1 MNGTALE
8 ELREFPGAMEELLV
22 ARDLIAGTPGRW
34 RVLYH
39 NDGDGIASASVAA
52 VALSRWG
59 RPWQLTPL
67 VSLEVARLDALL
79 TRTRTPVLVLDTGA
93 SYLERLRRH
102 PRPVLVLD
110 HHRPP
115 SPDAPTGGSLLHVNP
130 HHWGVDG
137 MSECSASTLTYLLA
151 RCVDPANEDL
161 VPYAFAGAVADRMQ
175 VGGFRGLNLRL
186 LERAEGKGLLTRRR
200 EPALTGPSLGEGV
213 TRSVDPYVVGL
224 SGRPGPVTGFLQ
236 ALGLDPK
243 ATVRSLSEPD
253 RETLASALALRLLDQ
268 GARSEFCER
277 VTEEHLYPL
286 PGGEEVVAISALQN
300 ACAREGEPSRGIA
313 LALGDPAARIRAEDL
328 ERDWQARVL
337 KELGQL
343 ETERKVEVHDF
354 LQALWVPDAN
364 LAGPVAGLALAYLLD
379 PSRPVFALSSEASRT
394 KVSARGTPFLTDQ
407 GLDLATAVRE
417 AARSVEGEGGGHRVA
432 SGASVPKGHEGA
444 FLQEADRRLALQGY
458 HPVPREARS
467 MERSP

>member
-1 MNGTALE
+1 MKGAALE
-8 ELREFPGAMEELLV
+8 ELREFPGAMEELGA
-22 ARDLIAGTPGRW
+22 ARDLLAGTPGRW

-67 VSLEVARLDALL
+67 VSLEEARLDALL
-79 TRTRTPVLVLDTGA
+79 TRTRGPVLVLDTGA

-115 SPDAPTGGSLLHVNP
+115 APEGPGGGHLLHVNP

-137 MSECSASTLTYLLA
+137 MSECSASILTYLFA
-151 RCVDPANEDL
+151 RCLDPANEDL
-161 VPYAFAGAVADRMQ
+161 VAYGFAGAVADRMQ

-186 LERAEGKGLLTRRR
+186 LERAERKGLLHRRR
-200 EPALTGPSLGEGV
+200 EPTLTGPTLGEGLA
-213 TRSVDPYVVGL
+213 RSVDPYVAGL

-236 ALGLDPK
+236 ALGLDPQ
-243 ATVRSLSEPD
+243 ATVRSLSEAD
-253 RETLASALALRLLDQ
+253 RQTLVSAWALRLLDQ
-268 GARSEFCER
+268 GARPEFCER

-286 PGGEEVVAISALQN
+286 PEGEEVVTLSAFQN

-313 LALGDPAARIRAEDL
+313 LALGDRESRRRAEEL
-328 ERDWQARVL
+328 ERDWQGRVL
-337 KELGQL
+337 RELGRL
-343 ETERKVEVHDF
+343 ETERPVEGF
-354 LQALWVPDAN
+354 GSLQAIWVPDAN

-379 PSRPVFALSSEASRT
+379 PSRPVFALSSEPSRT
-394 KVSARGTPFLTDQ
+394 KVSARGTPFLTDR

-417 AARSVEGEGGGHRVA
+417 AARAVGGEGGGHRVA

-444 FLQEADRRLALQGY
+444 FLQEADHRLSLQGFRTA
-458 HPVPREARS
+458 PRESRPKES
-467 MERSP
+467 SP